1 LFFPAYFVFRK
12 LCDKIS
18 LMGRKKKNKNNE
30 EEAKLEEKRPHFSIA
45 GDAKRSAAAVIL
57 FMLAALVIL
66 GFFGASGM
74 AGSYLNKIIGSL
86 LGFSKWIFPLFLLV
100 AGIVLF
106 FRKEKS
112 FYITKLTGL
121 FIALLSL
128 TAFFHWFYEFS
139 EMKKIAKAGQ
149 GGGYIGFGI
158 DYVLKKFLGDPGS
171 MVVIVALF
179 FIGII
184 VAFNFSLL
192 HLLKIFKKNE
202 PEEKPE
208 ETPAEGEQKEEASA
222 EKPSEKN
229 EVREAEK
236 NISREPELHEN
247 VARMEII
254 EGMDRF
260 VDPKITSASFEEKND
275 FDKKGVDSLK
285 NNASGTKRIAKKNRW
300 MFPPLDLLEQSSGV
314 AKGGDTAKNQEI
326 IEKTLKDFG
335 IEVER
340 GDVITGPS
348 VTQYSFRPA
357 VGVKISKIMALQN
370 DLALAL
376 AAHPIRIEA
385 PIPGKSLIG
394 IEIPNKVSS
403 TVRLRGIFESN
414 LFRRRESN
422 LMVALGEDVAGNYIL
437 GDLAKM
443 PHLLIAGATGTG
455 KSVAINSVITT
466 LLYQNSPQD
475 LKFIM
480 VDPKRVELSL
490 YNGIPHLLTPVVV
503 ENAKVVHTLRWAVS
517 EMERRYRMLQ
527 DMGTRDILSY
537 KDKLKINK
545 KIEYTDP
552 ESGEMI
558 EKDAEN
564 MSYIVIIIDEL
575 ADLMGSHGKEVE
587 GAIVRIAQMAR
598 AVGIHLIISTQRP
611 SVEVITGLIKANI
624 TTRVAFQVA
633 TQIDSRTILD
643 MAGAEKLL
651 GNGDLLYL
659 SAASPK
665 PKRIQGALVS
675 ESEVKRVVKFIK
687 EQKVKD
693 SEKEE
698 NIIGEMKTSLLK
710 FESNAASNDQE
721 DELFEAAKE
730 EVIRAKKASASL
742 LQRRLRVGYARAAR
756 LLDVLEDK
764 GIVGPA
770 DGAKP
775 REVYANGN
783 PEETN
788 YENTTEDQ
796 EKRDKWQI

>member
-1 LFFPAYFVFRK
+1 
-12 LCDKIS
+12 
-18 LMGRKKKNKNNE
+18 MGRKKKNQNSDE
-30 EEAKLEEKRPHFSIA
+30 EQKIERKKSRFNIA
-45 GDAKRSAAAVIL
+45 SDAKRSAVAIVL
-57 FMLAALVIL
+57 FMLSVLIIL
-66 GFFGASGM
+66 GFFDSSGV
-74 AGSYLNKIIGSL
+74 AGQYLNKITGSL
-86 LGFSKWIFPLFLLV
+86 MGYIKWIFPLFLV
-100 AGIVLF
+100 IAGVVLLL
-106 FRKEKS
+106 RKETS
-112 FYITKLTGL
+112 FYVTKLIGL

-128 TAFFHWFYEFS
+128 TGFVHWFYDLENS
-139 EMKKIAKAGQ
+139 DKVAKIGE
-149 GGGYIGFGI
+149 GGGYVGFGMVYI
-158 DYVLKKFLGDPGS
+158 LEKFLGSAGS
-171 MVVIVALF
+171 MVVIITLF

-192 HLLKIFKKNE
+192 HIFKIFKKTE
-202 PEEKPE
+202 PTENLETALPQEEIKKE
-208 ETPAEGEQKEEASA
+208 DKAKDRLAELKDET
-222 EKPSEKN
+222 EK
-229 EVREAEK
+229 
-236 NISREPELHEN
+236 ITQEPELHEN
-247 VARMEII
+247 VGKLEIV

-260 VDPKITSASFEEKND
+260 VDPRIAESLQEKNGEG
-275 FDKKGVDSLK
+275 KKGIDGVTNNKILK
-285 NNASGTKRIAKKNRW
+285 KISKKDRW
-300 MFPPLDLLEQSSGV
+300 IFPPLDLLEQSSGV
-314 AKGGDTAKNQEI
+314 AKGGDTEKNAEI
-326 IEKTLKDFG
+326 IQKTLKDFG
-335 IEVER
+335 IEVEK
-340 GDVITGPS
+340 GEIITGPS

-376 AAHPIRIEA
+376 AAHPIRLEA

-394 IEIPNKVSS
+394 IEVPNKVSS
-403 TVRLRGIFESN
+403 TVRLRGIFESSA
-414 LFRRRESN
+414 FRHRESD
-422 LMVALGEDVAGNYIL
+422 LTLAFGEDVTGNFIL

-455 KSVAINSVITT
+455 KSVAINSVIAT

-490 YNGIPHLLTPVVV
+490 YNGIPHLLSPVVV
-503 ENAKVVHTLRWAVS
+503 ENGRVINALKWAVS
-517 EMERRYRMLQ
+517 EMERRYRLLQ

-537 KDKLKINK
+537 KNKLKTNK
-545 KIEYTDP
+545 KIKCTNP
-552 ESGEMI
+552 ETGEI
-558 EKDAEN
+558 TEKDAEN
-564 MSYIVIIIDEL
+564 MPYIVIIIDEL

-659 SAASPK
+659 SASSPK
-665 PKRIQGALVS
+665 PKRIQGPLVS

-687 EQKVKD
+687 EQKVKNQ
-693 SEKEE
+693 EVAEE
-698 NIIGEMKTSLLK
+698 NITGELKTSLLK
-710 FESNAASNDQE
+710 FEDNEKSGDQK
-721 DELFEAAKE
+721 DELFEAARE

-756 LLDVLEDK
+756 ILDILEEK
-764 GIVGPA
+764 GIIGPA

-775 REVYANGN
+775 REVYIN
-783 PEETN
+783 
-788 YENTTEDQ
+788 ENTEEISYDDVIDDQ
-796 EKRDKWQI
+796 GKRDKWNL

>member
-1 LFFPAYFVFRK
+1 
-12 LCDKIS
+12 
-18 LMGRKKKNKNNE
+18 MGRKKKNQNNGE
-30 EEAKLEEKRPHFSIA
+30 EPKIEEKKPHFNIA
-45 GDAKRSAAAVIL
+45 SDAKRSAVAVIL
-57 FMLAALVIL
+57 FMLAILIVL
-66 GFFGASGM
+66 GFFGASGVV
-74 AGSYLNKIIGSL
+74 GLYLDKIVGSL
-86 LGFSKWIFPLFLLV
+86 LGFAKWILPLFLII

-112 FYITKLTGL
+112 FYITKLLGL
-121 FIALLSL
+121 FIALLSI
-128 TAFFHWFYEFS
+128 TAFFHWLYDPN
-139 EMKKIAKAGQ
+139 EMSKMAKAGQ

-158 DYVLKKFLGDPGS
+158 TYVLEKLLGNAGS
-171 MVVIVALF
+171 IVVIVALF

-192 HLLKIFKKNE
+192 HLLKLIFKKSE
-202 PEEKPE
+202 PVENL
-208 ETPAEGEQKEEASA
+208 EGATLPEQKEEIT
-222 EKPSEKN
+222 EKKSV
-229 EVREAEK
+229 EVPEEAAK
-236 NISREPELHEN
+236 IMQEPELHEN
-247 VARMEII
+247 VARMEIV

-260 VDPKITSASFEEKND
+260 VDPKISAASEQDKNES
-275 FDKKGVDSLK
+275 DKKAIDGLK
-285 NNASGTKRIAKKNRW
+285 NGNNLAKKMPKKNRW
-300 MFPPLDLLEQSSGV
+300 MFPPLDLLEISSGV
-314 AKGGDTAKNQEI
+314 AKGGDTEKNAEI

-340 GDVITGPS
+340 GGIVTGPS

-394 IEIPNKVSS
+394 IEVPNKVSS
-403 TVRLRGIFESN
+403 TVRLRGIFESST
-414 LFRRRESN
+414 FKRKESN
-422 LMVALGEDVAGNYIL
+422 LIIALGEDVTGNYIL

-466 LLYQNSPQD
+466 LLYQNSPED
-475 LKFIM
+475 LRFIM

-490 YNGIPHLLTPVVV
+490 YNGIPHLLSGVIV
-503 ENAKVVHTLRWAVS
+503 ENGKVINALRWAVG
-517 EMERRYRMLQ
+517 EMERRYRLLQ

-537 KDKLKINK
+537 KEKQKTNK
-545 KIEYTDP
+545 KIKHTDP
-552 ESGEMI
+552 ETGEI
-558 EKDAEN
+558 VERDAEN
-564 MSYIVIIIDEL
+564 MPYIVIIIDEL

-587 GAIVRIAQMAR
+587 GAVVRIAQMAR

-659 SAASPK
+659 SASSPK

-693 SEKEE
+693 QENEE
-698 NIIGEMKTSLLK
+698 NITGELRSGAIK
-710 FESNAASNDQE
+710 FEDSSINSDPG

-756 LLDVLEDK
+756 LLDVLEEK

-775 REVYANGN
+775 REVYIEGAPQEVG
-783 PEETN
+783 
-788 YENTTEDQ
+788 YEDTIEDQ
-796 EKRDKWQI
+796 EKRDKWNL